1 MITSLP
7 DVRNDFTD
15 VNDAV
20 NAGLSSN
27 RINED
32 ILGGQYSM
40 FSGLLLSE
48 G

>member
-1 MITSLP
+1 M
-7 DVRNDFTD
+7 
-15 VNDAV
+15 A
-20 NAGLSSN
+20 LSKGTRIYVKHDSN
-27 RINED
+27 KINED